1 MHKAI
6 LVAFVLLPAALSA
19 QNPQPAQTP
28 QPAPAP
34 LAAEH
39 ATDAVPATPV
49 VFTSDAGFSFSYPSD
64 WAVIDSK
71 PMMPAIQLKANQ
83 DAESDMEKKG
93 IDCTQISLLLR
104 HGSPASS
111 IVVLV
116 LPYGCLS
123 GALSPSDLAAT
134 ASGIAEGLKKS
145 MDLSDPIYG
154 AYKLGS
160 HDLWIERAQA
170 TPKDHPDQPFIIE
183 VVSVMLKKGMVCWMG
198 FARDEAALK
207 ALNEAQIVLDGDT
220 PAALVPSTALAQKK
234 P

>member
-83 DAESDMEKKG
+83 DAKSDMEKKG

-111 IVVLV
+111 IVV
-116 LPYGCLS
+116 
-123 GALSPSDLAAT
+123 
-134 ASGIAEGLKKS
+134 
-145 MDLSDPIYG
+145 
-154 AYKLGS
+154 
-160 HDLWIERAQA
+160 
-170 TPKDHPDQPFIIE
+170 
-183 VVSVMLKKGMVCWMG
+183 
-198 FARDEAALK
+198 
-207 ALNEAQIVLDGDT
+207 
-220 PAALVPSTALAQKK
+220 
-234 P
+234 